1 MAFAVVGTRL
11 KTNGRS
17 TGKQS
22 GTKGWSG
29 RCKEEKEVGPRTR
42 QKKTKK
48 DPKKTDFFGGGQ
60 LKRLKDARS
69 VADCWKGKGEE
80 GSLKLKKKYFYVCSK
95 RFLQSKKEILLRLI
109 QKISLNQ
116 KRQTFMIVY
125 IGSKQVES
133 SPRQLKDD
141 R

>member
-1 MAFAVVGTRL
+1 MQG
-11 KTNGRS
+11 
-17 TGKQS
+17 GK
-22 GTKGWSG
+22 GGW
-29 RCKEEKEVGPRTR
+29 
-42 QKKTKK
+42 TKK
-48 DPKKTDFFGGGQ
+48 GHFWGQ
-60 LKRLKDARS
+60 LKRLKDARG
-69 VADCWKGKGEE
+69 VADRGKGKGEE
-80 GSLKLKKKYFYVCSK
+80 GFLLLKKKYFCIYSKRFLQSNKYFHVCSK
-95 RFLQSKKEILLRLI
+95 RFLQSKKEILLCLF